1 MMEAGLRC
9 GQTAVPAGAPAG
21 LNKES
26 ERNKRMSEETWAG
39 FEAACK
45 ACERCG
51 LSRTRTHVVVGRGTP
66 AQGAVL
72 FVGEGPGEQED
83 LSGIAFTGRAGKLLD
98 LLLAAHRF
106 PQDAWYIANIVKC
119 RPPGNREPTE
129 EEAAACMPWLR
140 WQVKALKPRIIVCLG
155 RVAARHLIDGNIRIT
170 SARGKWVRR
179 QDFWM
184 MPTWHPAAVLRDP
197 GKKVEIYQ
205 DLELVRDKLREFGR

>member
-119 RPPGNREPTE
+119 RPRATGNRGGGG
-129 EEAAACMPWLR
+129 
-140 WQVKALKPRIIVCLG
+140 G
-155 RVAARHLIDGNIRIT
+155 RVHAVAALAGESPQAAHHCLSG
-170 SARGKWVRR
+170 ACRR
-179 QDFWM
+179 QA
-184 MPTWHPAAVLRDP
+184 PH
-197 GKKVEIYQ
+197 
-205 DLELVRDKLREFGR
+205 